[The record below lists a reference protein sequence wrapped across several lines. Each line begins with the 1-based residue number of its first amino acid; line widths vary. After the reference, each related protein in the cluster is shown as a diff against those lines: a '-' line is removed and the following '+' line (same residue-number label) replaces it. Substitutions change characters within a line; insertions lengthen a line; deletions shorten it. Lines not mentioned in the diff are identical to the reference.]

1 MRVVTDN
8 ARDTQRDT
16 ERDTQ
21 RDTERDTE
29 RDTAGD
35 TERDT
40 ARDTDAEREARMR
53 ALVELVL
60 EPVRRYLYRRTDAA
74 TADDVIGE
82 TLLVCWRRLDEVPDD
97 ALPWAIVVARQC
109 LSNAQRAERRRIR
122 LIGRIIAIDPP
133 SVATDESP
141 ASLIADGAA
150 EGTLED
156 GTPAD
161 GTAELARVTRA
172 LARLRRNDAEILRLW
187 AWDELPSP
195 QLAVVL
201 GISANAAAIR
211 LHRAKARLKQELL
224 KSDDATGHIAIKE
237 GSDDAQR

>member
-1 MRVVTDN
+1 MGVV
-8 ARDTQRDT
+8 
-16 ERDTQ
+16 
-21 RDTERDTE
+21 
-29 RDTAGD
+29 
-35 TERDT
+35 
-40 ARDTDAEREARMR
+40 TDAERDAARETRMR
-53 ALVELVL
+53 ELVGLVL

-97 ALPWAIVVARQC
+97 PLPWAIVVARQC
-109 LSNAQRAERRRIR
+109 FSNAQRAERRRLR

-133 SVATDESP
+133 SVATDDNLA
-141 ASLIADGAA
+141 ASGVDGTAM
-150 EGTLED
+150 GS
-156 GTPAD
+156 TPAD
-161 GTAELARVTRA
+161 GATTDGATADDNAAAARVTAA

-224 KSDDATGHIAIKE
+224 KSGGPTGHITYDD
-237 GSDDAQR
+237 GRSDAQR